1 VLTSRLG
8 ARRAA
13 RSTDGAPSRVAQVL
27 ELVQELVASS
37 PTTRES

>member
-1 VLTSRLG
+1 MGIGSTLG
-8 ARRAA
+8 LRTTL
-13 RSTDGAPSRVAQVL
+13 SIGRVAQVL